1 MDIVLDTSE
10 EAAKFVENI
19 SGWVSRDGLFYG
31 KNERA
36 ARYAGCTHR
45 ACDDCGKPAE
55 KMYTVCSDCRE
66 KRDVERYARRERVE
80 WDETTPIYST
90 TVDRYFYS
98 VGEAEDY
105 IYDTETT
112 KEDLRLVLCE
122 PVFLQRIDDDR
133 WIDDLPED
141 GELSDEVKSALDNLN
156 AALVASG
163 PVSWAPGNKAVVL

>member
-31 KNERA
+31 KNEKA
-36 ARYAGCTHR
+36 ARYEGCTHC
-45 ACDDCGKPAE
+45 ACDDCGKPVE
-55 KMYTVCSDCRE
+55 KMYAVCSDCRE
-66 KRDVERYARRERVE
+66 KRNIERYSRRERAD

-98 VGEAEDY
+98 VDEVDDY
-105 IYDTETT
+105 AYDTETT

-133 WIDDLPED
+133 WVDDLPED
-141 GELSDEVKSALDNLN
+141 GDLPDEVKSALDNLN
-156 AALVASG
+156 VALLAAG
-163 PVSWAPGNKAVVL
+163 PVSWTPGKKAVIL